1 MSTDPDTQLRLH
13 DGEPLRVV
21 ISSYGSGGDSA
32 PLITLARHMHGHGDR
47 VRLLLERDG
56 ADRARGLGLDAEPL
70 AGDLRSARRRAK
82 GDPTLQPGFRNIA
95 EWARQTRRAAE
106 DADVVVGSGLGA
118 QASQV
123 AARATGRPFVGV
135 TMFPIVPTS
144 AFGSPLALLPVP
156 SALNRP
162 THALIQHLLWGA
174 FGRALRPVYR
184 GWGMS
189 PLPLRFDDHPTLC
202 AVSPALLAEPEDWPA
217 SARVVGD
224 LAARVGHGSADTP
237 GAPSDR
243 LSPDLLSFL
252 DAGPAPVYVGFG
264 SMAVPDAGRIRDA
277 VLGLSSDRRV
287 IFSPGW
293 SGIDMPSGPNL
304 HVVGHA
310 PHDALFP
317 KMAVVVHHGGAG
329 TLHAAARAGV
339 PQVIVPMGGD
349 QSWWAGRAHAAGIAA
364 APVRVR
370 GLDAQG
376 LRRAV
381 IEALARTS
389 RARDVAVEMASED
402 GCDAVD
408 RAVHAAVCGG

>member
-1 MSTDPDTQLRLH
+1 MSTDPDAQLRRH
-13 DGEPLRVV
+13 NGEPLRVV
-21 ISSYGSGGDSA
+21 ISSFGSEGDCA
-32 PLITLARHMHGHGDR
+32 PLITLASRMQGHGDR
-47 VRLLLERDG
+47 IMLLLERDG
-56 ADRARGLGLDAEPL
+56 AVRARDHGLDAEAL
-70 AGDLRSARRRAK
+70 AGDLRSARRQAK
-82 GDPTLQPGFRNIA
+82 GDPTLQLGFRNIA
-95 EWARQTRRAAE
+95 KWARQTRRAAE

-118 QASQV
+118 QASHV
-123 AARATGRPFVGV
+123 AARAAGLPFVGV

-144 AFGSPLALLPVP
+144 AFSSPLALLPVP
-156 SALNRP
+156 AVLNRP

-184 GWGMS
+184 QWDMP
-189 PLPLRFDDHPTLC
+189 PLPPRFDDHPTLC
-202 AVSPALLAEPEDWPA
+202 AVSPTLMAEPGDWPA
-217 SARVVGD
+217 TARVVGH
-224 LAARVGHGSADTP
+224 LAEGVGRGLVGSP
-237 GAPSDR
+237 EGPSER

-252 DAGPAPVYVGFG
+252 GAGPAPVYLGFG
-264 SMAVPDAGRIRDA
+264 SMAVPDAGRMRDA

-293 SGIDMPSGPNL
+293 SGIDVASGPNL
-304 HVVGHA
+304 HVVGRV

-317 KMAVVVHHGGAG
+317 RMAAVVHHGGAG

-370 GLDAQG
+370 GLDA
-376 LRRAV
+376 RRLTEAV
-381 IEALARTS
+381 DEAFARAS
-389 RARDVAVEMASED
+389 RACDVAAEMASED

-408 RAVHAAVCGG
+408 LAVHGAAGRG